1 MMVATPLIPG
11 LDEILRRGDA
21 KRLGEAARRIVEL
34 FVQGAATYRP
44 DHVDVFDRI
53 LIDLV
58 PHTEIPTRV
67 GLAERLS
74 NLANGPRTLLEILAN
89 EDELSVAGPVLRRS
103 PVVEE
108 RVLIEIAAV
117 KGQGH
122 LLAMTER
129 PKLSAELTDV
139 IIRRGDR
146 DVIRRTAANRGAAFS
161 HAGYSGLIKRAAKDG
176 VLTLTVGQR
185 EDLPEPMLKE
195 LLAGSFDVIR
205 RRLYEVVK
213 PERQAAIGRM
223 MEEIAGLADRKEG
236 R

>member
-11 LDEILRRGDA
+11 LDEILRLGDA
-21 KRLGEAARRIVEL
+21 KRLGEAARRMVEL

-58 PHTEIPTRV
+58 PHTEIPTRI

-74 NLANGPRTLLEILAN
+74 NVANGARTLLEILAN

-117 KGQGH
+117 KRQGH

-139 IIRRGDR
+139 IVRRGDR
-146 DVIRRTAANRGAAFS
+146 DVVRRTAANRRAAFS
-161 HAGYSGLIKRAAKDG
+161 DVGVVRRAN
-176 VLTLTVGQR
+176 R
-185 EDLPEPMLKE
+185 
-195 LLAGSFDVIR
+195 
-205 RRLYEVVK
+205 K
-213 PERQAAIGRM
+213 P
-223 MEEIAGLADRKEG
+223 
-236 R
+236 